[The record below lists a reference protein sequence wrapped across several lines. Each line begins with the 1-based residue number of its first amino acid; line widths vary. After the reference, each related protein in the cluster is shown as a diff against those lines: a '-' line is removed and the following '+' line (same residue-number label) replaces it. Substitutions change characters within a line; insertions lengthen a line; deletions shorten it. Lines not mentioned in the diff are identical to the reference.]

1 MSDVRIPVNVDTRK
15 AKADLAQLHADKVK
29 ARDRVTAAAQR
40 TSRMA
45 VRAFAFVG
53 AGSAVMNFQS
63 AAPSGNVDVFGEAL
77 TPLYALAQQA
87 ADRALGQSAKAHRA
101 AREETKA
108 AFAYH
113 VGRVGDAAG
122 MRDFYNVVAKIQAD
136 VESGRNTIRRDPRFV
151 GPDFKTVAGAS
162 VAGHVKVFLEN
173 LQASNPFRALMRG
186 FDYVVE
192 GIQAD

>member
-1 MSDVRIPVNVDTRK
+1 MSDVRIPVTVDTRK
-15 AKADLAQLHADKVK
+15 AQADLAQLHHDKAK
-29 ARDRVTAAAQR
+29 AKGRVSAAAQR

-53 AGSAVMNFQS
+53 AGSAVMNFNS
-63 AAPSGNVDVFGEAL
+63 AAPAGNVSVFEEAL
-77 TPLYALAQQA
+77 TPLFALAQQT
-87 ADRALGQSAKAHRA
+87 ADRALGGSAKAHRT

-113 VGRVGDAAG
+113 VGRTGETAG
-122 MRDFYNVVAKIQAD
+122 MRDFYNTAAKIRND
-136 VESGRNTIRRDPRFV
+136 VESGRNVLRRDPRFV

-173 LQASNPFRALMRG
+173 LEASNAMSILMRG

-192 GIQAD
+192 GIKAD